1 MTGAKMLYCTWLTA
15 AAETDP
21 FVCAPIRPLPDDLP
35 QDVAREFIRSK
46 EQSTVNRFSDFIRK
60 SAFIFPLP
68 SSKYIVH

>member
-21 FVCAPIRPLPDDLP
+21 FVCAPIRPLPDDVP

-46 EQSTVNRFSDFIRK
+46 DQSTVSLPDGLSDFILK
-60 SAFIFPLP
+60 SVFIP
-68 SSKYIVH
+68 SL